1 IYDTCRT
8 PESIER
14 AFEALRKELED
25 SISDRMRETERQ
37 LLEHFDSAIIERLRV
52 HKQRAI
58 DQLDRVSRM
67 FWRLSRHVL
76 QGRAV
81 FDDRKLSFALER
93 PPLPSVPAG
102 EYALIRKGAQQSERA
117 HVYRLTHPL
126 GEFVL
131 DAGRQFETP
140 L

>member
-1 IYDTCRT
+1 NERNAADQRVLELLSEKFHLFEGVFGASDEILGRIERGLDFERRIAEIYDTCRT
-8 PESIER
+8 PESSER

-76 QGRAV
+76 QGRA
-81 FDDRKLSFALER
+81 
-93 PPLPSVPAG
+93 
-102 EYALIRKGAQQSERA
+102 
-117 HVYRLTHPL
+117 
-126 GEFVL
+126 
-131 DAGRQFETP
+131 
-140 L
+140 